1 MIYFKECKLD
11 LTDLNNFSSKIMT
24 SGDTQLSQTY
34 TDPIQIQIGTEIIVC
49 QIQKGDVLKFL

>member
-1 MIYFKECKLD
+1 
-11 LTDLNNFSSKIMT
+11 MT

-49 QIQKGDVLKFL
+49 QIQNGDVLKFL